1 MKFEEVEKA
10 RQEYANKLKP
20 ALIIIGVLFGLSI
33 AVFIISLLNRISSG
47 LMVISGALFFIATIV
62 SIVIVFLFRKEAAA
76 YQNAFKGYFVEQNL
90 QKIFTDVKYNHA
102 EGMPK
107 EVLRSTGMMR
117 TGDIYHS
124 NDLVHAKYKD
134 VQFSQ
139 ADIHIQET
147 YTDSDGNTQYV
158 TIFKGRWMVFEFPRP
173 FTFRLQV
180 VQRWFNAAKKAKKD
194 KELKR
199 KIKRIE
205 TESVTFNK
213 KFKVYAEDDFEAYY
227 ILDPNFINQIE
238 NLSEATNGKLM
249 LCFIDNKLHVA
260 IYDNKDVFEAPSVF
274 KVIDEQAETEKINH
288 EIKTITNYVDFLKL
302 DRKLFTGNQQ

>member
-1 MKFEEVEKA
+1 MKFEDVEKA

-20 ALIIIGVLFGLSI
+20 ALIIIGVLFSLSI

-288 EIKTITNYVDFLKL
+288 EIKTITDYVDYLKL

>member
-1 MKFEEVEKA
+1 MKFEDVEKA

-274 KVIDEQAETEKINH
+274 KTIDEQAETEKINH
-288 EIKTITNYVDFLKL
+288 EIKTITDYVDYLKL

>member
-1 MKFEEVEKA
+1 MKFEDVEKA

-288 EIKTITNYVDFLKL
+288 EIKTITDYVDYLKL

>member
-1 MKFEEVEKA
+1 MKFEDVEKA

-47 LMVISGALFFIATIV
+47 LMVISGVLFFIATIV

-117 TGDIYHS
+117 TGDVYHS

-288 EIKTITNYVDFLKL
+288 EIKTITDYVDFLKL
-302 DRKLFTGNQQ
+302 DKKLFTGNQQ

>member
-1 MKFEEVEKA
+1 MKFEDVEKA

-213 KFKVYAEDDFEAYY
+213 KFKVYAEDDYEAYY

-274 KVIDEQAETEKINH
+274 KAIDEQAETEKINH

>member
-1 MKFEEVEKA
+1 MKFEDVEKA
-10 RQEYANKLKP
+10 RKEYANKLKP

-288 EIKTITNYVDFLKL
+288 EIKTITDYVDYLKL

>member
-1 MKFEEVEKA
+1 MADHLESLRKGLRAINFQGLQQVQTFKSPN
-10 RQEYANKLKP
+10 YKVKP
-20 ALIIIGVLFGLSI
+20 ALPDHRRTLYW
-33 AVFIISLLNRISSG
+33 NP
-47 LMVISGALFFIATIV
+47 
-62 SIVIVFLFRKEAAA
+62 
-76 YQNAFKGYFVEQNL
+76 
-90 QKIFTDVKYNHA
+90 DV
-102 EGMPK
+102 
-107 EVLRSTGMMR
+107 
-117 TGDIYHS
+117 
-124 NDLVHAKYKD
+124 
-134 VQFSQ
+134 
-139 ADIHIQET
+139 

-180 VQRWFNAAKKAKKD
+180 VQRWFNAEKKDKKD

-213 KFKVYAEDDFEAYY
+213 KCKVYAEDDFEAYY

-288 EIKTITNYVDFLKL
+288 EIKTITDYVDYLKL

>member
-1 MKFEEVEKA
+1 MKFEDVEKA
-10 RQEYANKLKP
+10 RQEYAKKLKP
-20 ALIIIGVLFGLSI
+20 ALITIGVLFGLSI

-117 TGDIYHS
+117 TGDVYHS

-260 IYDNKDVFEAPSVF
+260 IHDNKDVFEAPSVF

-288 EIKTITNYVDFLKL
+288 EIKTITDYVDYLKL